1 MAELEH
7 KYCPTTRLSGRIRVG
22 NVLSYHEN
30 KNIAFSS
37 MAKVFG
43 KVTKISTK
51 GKKAPSPEVASLTI
65 NERILSFNFNYTGV
79 FSSLCDKPC
88 YTAFE
93 ISALNSKFI
102 VFPSSVA
109 VLGAVVNV
117 RD

>member
-79 FSSLCDKPC
+79 FSSLCDKTVLYSVRNLC
-88 YTAFE
+88 IELKVYSFSVKCSCAR
-93 ISALNSKFI
+93 
-102 VFPSSVA
+102 SSCQCS
-109 VLGAVVNV
+109 
-117 RD
+117 